1 MQVQGYCKW
10 QVAYLRIR
18 QRFCWCL
25 QMLAGQ
31 YIHIL
36 QSPRCVLCHSHSSCV
51 ICVNQKLYVQGY
63 VLPETAIT
71 GDPEHIEPI
80 NPYPPVP
87 SFLEMSSTIWW
98 YLLCTLFLCQLVF
111 SSLFWWSRCNAT
123 HLKARP
129 KGGGEQS
136 QPQLLQT
143 LTNLRASEIQ
153 WNTCIGGF
161 SLKCAGLPSYMLS
174 NVAVR
179 LASMQCASWVTFR
192 KKECLG
198 AAAKFLFGTTGMA
211 IGVSWRFWFAIT
223 VCVCVC
229 LCTSTSMST
238 SQGDPFVY
246 GTARC
251 KIRQQITSF
260 DLRCFPIDGKKSNKY
275 QIDSNIFKHHLTFKN
290 LLRIGNSC
298 HIFAYGLV

>member
-223 VCVCVC
+223 VCVCVPVHVNINVNITRRPLC
-229 LCTSTSMST
+229 LRH
-238 SQGDPFVY
+238 
-246 GTARC
+246 GTLQNQAANYLIWFALLSNWRQ
-251 KIRQQITSF
+251 KIKQISNRLQHIQTSF
-260 DLRCFPIDGKKSNKY
+260 NF
-275 QIDSNIFKHHLTFKN
+275 
-290 LLRIGNSC
+290 
-298 HIFAYGLV
+298 

>member
-10 QVAYLRIR
+10 QVAYLRIH

-51 ICVNQKLYVQGY
+51 ICVNQKLYLQGY

-87 SFLEMSSTIWW
+87 SFSEMSMTIWW

-143 LTNLRASEIQ
+143 LTNLRASEIPEIHVLEDSL
-153 WNTCIGGF
+153 WN
-161 SLKCAGLPSYMLS
+161 
-174 NVAVR
+174 V
-179 LASMQCASWVTFR
+179 LASRPTCCQMLLWDLPPCNVPLEPPSER
-192 KKECLG
+192 KS
-198 AAAKFLFGTTGMA
+198 A
-211 IGVSWRFWFAIT
+211 
-223 VCVCVC
+223 
-229 LCTSTSMST
+229 
-238 SQGDPFVY
+238 
-246 GTARC
+246 
-251 KIRQQITSF
+251 
-260 DLRCFPIDGKKSNKY
+260 
-275 QIDSNIFKHHLTFKN
+275 
-290 LLRIGNSC
+290 
-298 HIFAYGLV
+298 

>member
-1 MQVQGYCKW
+1 MQVHIVGYCKW

-18 QRFCWCL
+18 QRLCWCL

-36 QSPRCVLCHSHSSCV
+36 QSPRCVLCHSHSSFV

-87 SFLEMSSTIWW
+87 SFSEMSSTVWW
-98 YLLCTLFLCQLVF
+98 YLICIYTLFLWQLVF
-111 SSLFWWSRCNAT
+111 SSLFWWSRCNTT
-123 HLKARP
+123 HVKARP

-136 QPQLLQT
+136 QPQVLQT
-143 LTNLRASEIQ
+143 LTNLHASEIHVLEDSD
-153 WNTCIGGF
+153 WNVLVSSRTC
-161 SLKCAGLPSYMLS
+161 CQMMS
-174 NVAVR
+174 NVTVR

-198 AAAKFLFGTTGMA
+198 AAAKFLFGTAGMA

-223 VCVCVC
+223 GSVC

-246 GTARC
+246 GTAHC
-251 KIRQQITSF
+251 KIRQRTTSF
-260 DLRCFPIDGKKSNKY
+260 DLLSSWPQKIK
-275 QIDSNIFKHHLTFKN
+275 QI
-290 LLRIGNSC
+290 
-298 HIFAYGLV
+298 